1 MNALRLSLRYGH
13 GDLAWADRL
22 SASEVADI
30 LAVEAID
37 RDAASLARRKA
48 TEHTKIGRGG

>member
-37 RDAASLARRKA
+37 AEAATLARRKA
-48 TEHTKIGRGG
+48 GEHIKTGRGG